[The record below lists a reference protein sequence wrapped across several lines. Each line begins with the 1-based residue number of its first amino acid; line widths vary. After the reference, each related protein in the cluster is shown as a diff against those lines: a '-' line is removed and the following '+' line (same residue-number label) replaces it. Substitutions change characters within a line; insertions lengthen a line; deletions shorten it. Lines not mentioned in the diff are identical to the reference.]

1 MKVYKITTHN
11 FKGFEQRTFELSA
24 PFTLII
30 GDNGKGKTAILDALA
45 IGISDLLSGFDEP
58 GSSRNITNDDVRQ
71 QKYQQGE
78 TTDIQPQYPA
88 SVTCEGLF
96 EGQEIVWGQSV
107 TGKNQLQKD
116 KNIENLSKQL
126 REKADNGENIR
137 LPLVAYYGTDRLWIP
152 NPEPSDSPG
161 VRTSRTQGYLNCLH
175 PDAHVKKLIEWLKQE
190 TENSLKSGGQDGDLL
205 LVVKN
210 AIYDCMKAEDW
221 DDISYVFGEA
231 GQGDVLAKAK
241 DGRLLPLR
249 MLSDGVRNVLAMVA
263 DIAYRAAMLNPHFG
277 RDAAKKTSGIV
288 LIDEID
294 LHLHPSWQRHIVEDL
309 HRTFP
314 EIQFIATTH
323 SPFIVQSLRK
333 GKLLN
338 LDPQEPS
345 EYYDQSIE
353 DITENVMGVEL
364 PQKSERFLKMKAA
377 AKEYYAV
384 LEESQDASPERKEQ
398 LKTKL
403 DELSMPYSDNL
414 AYHAYLELKREAA
427 GMSEE

>member
-1 MKVYKITTHN
+1 MKVYKISTHN
-11 FKGFEQRTFELSA
+11 FKGFEQRTFELSD

-58 GSSRNITNDDVRQ
+58 GSSRNITNDEVRQ

-88 SVTCEGLF
+88 SVTCEGMF
-96 EGQEIVWGQSV
+96 EGQEIVWTQSV

-116 KNIENLSKQL
+116 RNIENLSHHL
-126 REKADNGENIR
+126 RKKADNGENIR
-137 LPLVAYYGTDRLWIP
+137 LPLVAYYGTDRLWIA
-152 NPEPSDSPG
+152 NPDSSDSQ
-161 VRTSRTQGYLNCLH
+161 VSRTSRTQGYLNCLH
-175 PDAHVKKLIEWLKQE
+175 PDSNVKKLIEWLKQE
-190 TENSLKSGGQDGDLL
+190 TENSLNSGQESDLL

-210 AIYDCMKAEDW
+210 AIYDCMKDENW

-314 EIQFIATTH
+314 KIQFIATTH
-323 SPFIVQSLRK
+323 SPFIVQSLRM

-364 PQKSERFLKMKAA
+364 PQKSGRFLKMKAA
-377 AKEYYAV
+377 AKEYYEV
-384 LEESQDASPERKEQ
+384 LNQSKTASPELKEQ
-398 LKTKL
+398 LKIKL
-403 DELSMPYSDNL
+403 KELEMPYSDNP

>member
-1 MKVYKITTHN
+1 MKVYKITTQN
-11 FKGFEQRTFELSA
+11 FKGFEHRTFEFCA

-45 IGISDLLSGFDEP
+45 IGISDLLSGFNEE
-58 GSSRNITNDDVRQ
+58 GSSRNITHDDVRQ

-88 SVTCEGLF
+88 SVTCEGSF
-96 EGQEIVWGQSV
+96 EGQEIVWIHSF
-107 TGKNQLQKD
+107 TGRTPHQTDPTIKK
-116 KNIENLSKQL
+116 LSTQL

-152 NPEPSDSPG
+152 NSEPSDSQG
-161 VRTSRTQGYLNCLH
+161 VRTSRTQGYFNCLH

-190 TENSLKSGGQDGDLL
+190 TENSLKLGQDSDLL

-221 DDISYVFGEA
+221 HDISYVFGEA

-338 LDPQEPS
+338 LDPQESS

-384 LEESQDASPERKEQ
+384 LEESQDASPELKEK
-398 LKTKL
+398 LKIKL
-403 DELSMPYSDNL
+403 KELEMPYSDNP

>member
-1 MKVYKITTHN
+1 MKVYKITTQN
-11 FKGFEQRTFELSA
+11 FKGFEHRTFELSA

-45 IGISDLLSGFDEP
+45 IGISDLLSGFEEKEF
-58 GSSRNITNDDVRQ
+58 SRNITNDDVRQ

-96 EGQEIVWGQSV
+96 EGQEIVWTQSV
-107 TGKNQLQKD
+107 TGRNPPQKD
-116 KNIENLSKQL
+116 KNIETLSKKL
-126 REKADNGENIR
+126 REKTDNGENIR

-152 NPEPSDSPG
+152 NPEPSAFPG
-161 VRTSRTQGYLNCLH
+161 VRASRTQGYLNCLH
-175 PDAHVKKLIEWLKQE
+175 PDANVKKLIEWLKQE
-190 TENSLKSGGQDGDLL
+190 TENSLKSGQDSDLF

-210 AIYDCMKAEDW
+210 AIYDCMKEEDW
-221 DDISYVFGEA
+221 NDISYVFGEA

-277 RDAAKKTSGIV
+277 RDAAKMTSGIV

-323 SPFIVQSLRK
+323 SPFIVQSLRR

-338 LDPQEPS
+338 LDQQETS

-384 LEESQDASPERKEQ
+384 LKESQDASPERKEQ

-403 DELSMPYSDNL
+403 DELTMPYSDDP
-414 AYHAYLELKREAA
+414 AYHAYLESQREAA
-427 GMSEE
+427 GMSKE

>member
-1 MKVYKITTHN
+1 
-11 FKGFEQRTFELSA
+11 
-24 PFTLII
+24 
-30 GDNGKGKTAILDALA
+30 
-45 IGISDLLSGFDEP
+45 
-58 GSSRNITNDDVRQ
+58 VR
-71 QKYQQGE
+71 
-78 TTDIQPQYPA
+78 A
-88 SVTCEGLF
+88 
-96 EGQEIVWGQSV
+96 
-107 TGKNQLQKD
+107 
-116 KNIENLSKQL
+116 
-126 REKADNGENIR
+126 
-137 LPLVAYYGTDRLWIP
+137 
-152 NPEPSDSPG
+152 
-161 VRTSRTQGYLNCLH
+161 SRTQGYFNCLH
-175 PDAHVKKLIEWLKQE
+175 PYSHVKKLIEWLKQE
-190 TENSLKSGGQDGDLL
+190 TESSLKSGQESDLL

-210 AIYDCMKAEDW
+210 AIYDCMKDEDW

-263 DIAYRAAMLNPHFG
+263 DIAYRAAMLNPHLG

-338 LDPQEPS
+338 LDPQESS

-353 DITENVMGVEL
+353 DITENVMGVKL

-414 AYHAYLELKREAA
+414 AYHAYLEVKREAA